1 MNARLANSD
10 SALDLSVLSDAS
22 PSYSLPPPPAPHP
35 TIVSQLAPDVLA
47 LPASVITLP
56 GSDKVP
62 FHISASG
69 HLVLANFTTE
79 RVNGSLVFRQ
89 SPLTLDQT
97 TDCSVK
103 YTGRTS
109 STSPPF
115 NNTSASES
123 ESVAHGGDLLSQ
135 PVYLLLKRARAR
147 DGDQAPL
154 CVEGHNLSELVAFAE
169 RLRHFRRKMALS
181 QSQLCQQLSSCF
193 SDQLRFSQSFICRFE
208 KMHVTL
214 RTALNSQPY
223 LRRWLERA
231 ELQAG
236 SNLLIASDRKAVGK
250 SRCSADARVGLS
262 SNTVPAAPRSTTS
275 ISQPFSASDGSS
287 CASVVEAPLLDLR
300 DHQNRGLDVS
310 RSMPEADYEV
320 RPADPQQQPTLNT
333 NTGEL
338 EDVSSLP
345 VRRRRKARTFFSVDA
360 VRRLNAHFDR
370 NPIPRGSELTKLAS
384 ELGYERESVRMWF
397 CNRRQLETSPNKR
410 PKKQTTYLPAPNS

>member
-1 MNARLANSD
+1 MNTRLATTD

-22 PSYSLPPPPAPHP
+22 PPYSLPPPPAPHP

-69 HLVLANFTTE
+69 MQPLSSSARHVYLGHLVLANFTTE
-79 RVNGSLVFRQ
+79 RVNGSLVFKQ
-89 SPLTLDQT
+89 SPLTLDQ
-97 TDCSVK
+97 
-103 YTGRTS
+103 
-109 STSPPF
+109 
-115 NNTSASES
+115 
-123 ESVAHGGDLLSQ
+123 
-135 PVYLLLKRARAR
+135 RARASG
-147 DGDQAPL
+147 GDQSSL

-193 SDQLRFSQSFICRFE
+193 PDQLRFSQSFICRYGFGKLGSGPLHIYIVLLAVEVPSVHPCRSAPLLSRFE

-236 SNLLIASDRKAVGK
+236 SALYVASNRKAVGK
-250 SRCSADARVGLS
+250 SRCSADARLGPS
-262 SNTVPAAPRSTTS
+262 PSTPFAAV
-275 ISQPFSASDGSS
+275 DGSS
-287 CASVVEAPLLDLR
+287 CTSFAEASLLDLR
-300 DHQNRGLDVS
+300 DHQNRGLGVS
-310 RSMPEADYEV
+310 HSMSAADCEV
-320 RPADPQQQPTLNT
+320 RPVDPQQQPTPNS
-333 NTGEL
+333 NIGEL

-345 VRRRRKARTFFSVDA
+345 VRRRRKTRTFFSIDA
-360 VRRLNAHFDR
+360 VRRLNAYFDR
-370 NPIPRGSELTKLAS
+370 NPIPRGAELTKLAS
-384 ELGYERESVRMWF
+384 ELGYERESVRTWF
-397 CNRRQLETSPNKR
+397 CNRRQLETSPSKR
-410 PKKQTTYLPAPNS
+410 PKKQTALLSASSR